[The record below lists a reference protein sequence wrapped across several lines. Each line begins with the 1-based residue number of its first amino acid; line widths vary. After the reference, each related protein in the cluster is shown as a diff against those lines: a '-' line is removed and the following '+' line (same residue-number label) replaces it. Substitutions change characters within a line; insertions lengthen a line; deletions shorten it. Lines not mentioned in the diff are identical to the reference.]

1 MILGNEN
8 KYAKQLQVAL
18 TSGSEEEQQQAWN
31 DFSNSIVEQI
41 KADAEIYAQTG
52 DKNILA
58 QRGYRQLTSAEE
70 RFYDKFIEAS
80 KMRNV
85 QMAVSTLKDLKDNE
99 LMPDTIIED
108 VYRDLVAEHPL
119 LAKVQFQSVAYATK
133 VIMNDHSAQ
142 SAVWGEID
150 AEITKEIKSAFKML
164 EMTQNKLSAFAV
176 IPMGLLD
183 LGKTFLDAYIRA
195 ILKDAIA
202 VALEEAIVKGDGKG
216 KPVGLMK
223 KLTGALDGVHQD
235 KEAIAVT
242 DFGVKSMGELIAKMA
257 KNEKGQNRKVGDLTL
272 IVNAN
277 DYYTKVAPAVRVQNM
292 AGAYVDN
299 FAFPMEVVISEAV
312 PAGKAVMAMLD
323 NYFVGVGFPKE
334 GVIEFSDEYKFL
346 EDQRTYKIK
355 TYAVGRAIDENSAL
369 VLDISGLTEAVI
381 AVKQK

>member
-1 MILGNEN
+1 
-8 KYAKQLQVAL
+8 
-18 TSGSEEEQQQAWN
+18 
-31 DFSNSIVEQI
+31 
-41 KADAEIYAQTG
+41 
-52 DKNILA
+52 
-58 QRGYRQLTSAEE
+58 
-70 RFYDKFIEAS
+70 
-80 KMRNV
+80 
-85 QMAVSTLKDLKDNE
+85 
-99 LMPDTIIED
+99 
-108 VYRDLVAEHPL
+108 
-119 LAKVQFQSVAYATK
+119 
-133 VIMNDHSAQ
+133 
-142 SAVWGEID
+142 
-150 AEITKEIKSAFKML
+150 
-164 EMTQNKLSAFAV
+164 
-176 IPMGLLD
+176 
-183 LGKTFLDAYIRA
+183 
-195 ILKDAIA
+195 
-202 VALEEAIVKGDGKG
+202 
-216 KPVGLMK
+216 MK